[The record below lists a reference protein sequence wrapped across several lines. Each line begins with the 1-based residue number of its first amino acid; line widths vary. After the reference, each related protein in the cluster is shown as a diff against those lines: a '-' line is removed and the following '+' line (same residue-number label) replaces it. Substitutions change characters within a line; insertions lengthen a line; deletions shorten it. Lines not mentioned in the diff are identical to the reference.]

1 MTYFKTGGV
10 PNPDYDSE
18 DINYIQQKTEF
29 TSDVFVYGNLYAALG
44 GDVQTFSTGGVE
56 RMRITKEGDI
66 IFKSNGVS
74 ISGITTIATL
84 NVDGNTNLSGITTGT
99 FVGDGSGLTG
109 VIGVGQGIEV
119 QDNSSVVGTAGTVNF
134 DTNLDVVSFSGGA
147 VTVRGS
153 QNFTGVVTATSADI
167 NGDIDVNGNA
177 NIGVNNFTYRPASS
191 NWATSSA
198 INLVG
203 DHAGG
208 IAFND
213 NGNDG
218 FVLYLDGGG
227 ANFHLKNGSVGGVT
241 KQSIRA
247 VKDSDVELYFNGN
260 EKLSTTNDG
269 VKVFGDITLD
279 GTPTTS
285 NQNRRIFF
293 TGFDKESTGDFTDTA
308 EIRHTTN
315 IHGISGSVLEIIS
328 TNDANDGIALNASG
342 GVGQISLVG
351 NVRVY
356 NGLRDKDGD
365 LGSSGQVLSSTG
377 SQTNWIDFAG
387 GNVAQ
392 ARKVS
397 DSSTSTQFN
406 PIGYVD
412 KLTLTVSNVQSSS
425 NILLF
430 FRMTLQ
436 HSGSGTTLGR
446 VTGPSL
452 FGGDTQFSVASNPGS
467 QTFSGVLFDASSS
480 TTREFKIQ
488 YADNGGVSSAIL
500 NTELFAT
507 EIKVS

>member
-18 DINYIQQKTEF
+18 DINYVQQKTEF

-44 GDVQTFSTGGVE
+44 GDVQTFSTNGVE
-56 RMRITKEGDI
+56 RMRITKEGNI
-66 IFKSNGVS
+66 IFTSNSVS

-109 VIGVGQGIEV
+109 VIGVGQGIEI
-119 QDNSSVVGTAGTVNF
+119 QDDASVVGTAGTVNF

-167 NGDIDVNGNA
+167 NGDLDVDGHTNLDNVNIVGVTT
-177 NIGVNNFTYRPASS
+177 IGVNNFTAYTPFNG

-203 DHAGG
+203 NYGG
-208 IAFND
+208 GLAFND

-218 FVLYLDGGG
+218 YVQYVDGDG
-227 ANFHLKNGSVGGVT
+227 ANFHLKNGSVGGAI
-241 KQSIRA
+241 KQSIRCD
-247 VKDSDVELYFNGN
+247 KDNDVELYFNGN

-269 VKVFGDITLD
+269 V
-279 GTPTTS
+279 
-285 NQNRRIFF
+285 R
-293 TGFDKESTGDFTDTA
+293 
-308 EIRHTTN
+308 
-315 IHGISGSVLEIIS
+315 ISG
-328 TNDANDGIALNASG
+328 
-342 GVGQISLVG
+342 
-351 NVRVY
+351 
-356 NGLRDKDGD
+356 GLQDKDGQ
-365 LGSSGQVLSSTG
+365 LGNSGQVLSSTG
-377 SQTNWIDFAG
+377 SQLNWIDAVG
-387 GNVAQ
+387 GLIGQ
-392 ARKVS
+392 ARHAI
-397 DSSTSTQFN
+397 DLSTSTQYN

-412 KLTLTVSNVQSSS
+412 KLTLTVSNVQSTSK
-425 NILLF
+425 ILLF
-430 FRMTLQ
+430 FRFTLG
-436 HSGSGTTLGR
+436 HNGSGTTLGR

-452 FGGDTQFSVASNPGS
+452 FGGHT
-467 QTFSGVLFDASSS
+467 TFETGDGRNTHGVLFDVSNQ

-488 YADNGGVSSAIL
+488 YADNGGVSSLIG
-500 NTELFAT
+500 NTELFAV

>member
-18 DINYIQQKTEF
+18 DINYVQQKTEF

-44 GDVQTFSTGGVE
+44 GDVQTFSTNGVE

-66 IFKSNGVS
+66 IFTSNSVS

-109 VIGVGQGIEV
+109 VIGVGQGIEI
-119 QDNSSVVGTAGTVNF
+119 QDDASVVGTAGTVNF

-167 NGDIDVNGNA
+167 NGDLDVDGHTNLDNVNIVGVTT
-177 NIGVNNFTYRPASS
+177 IGVNNFTAYTPFNG

-203 DHAGG
+203 NLAGG

-218 FVLYLDGGG
+218 FVLYLDGNG

-241 KQSIRA
+241 KQSIRC
-247 VKDSDVELYFNGN
+247 VKDNDVELYFNGN

-269 VKVFGDITLD
+269 V
-279 GTPTTS
+279 
-285 NQNRRIFF
+285 RIY
-293 TGFDKESTGDFTDTA
+293 
-308 EIRHTTN
+308 
-315 IHGISGSVLEIIS
+315 
-328 TNDANDGIALNASG
+328 G
-342 GVGQISLVG
+342 GLQ
-351 NVRVY
+351 
-356 NGLRDKDGD
+356 DKDGQ
-365 LGSSGQVLSSTG
+365 LGNSGQVLSSTG
-377 SQTNWIDFAG
+377 SQLNWIDAVG
-387 GNVAQ
+387 GLIGQ
-392 ARKVS
+392 ARHAI
-397 DSSTSTQFN
+397 DLSTSTQYN
-406 PIGYVD
+406 PVGYVD
-412 KLTLTVSNVQSSS
+412 KLTLTVSNVQSTSK
-425 NILLF
+425 ILLF
-430 FRMTLQ
+430 FRFTLG
-436 HSGSGTTLGR
+436 HNGSGTTLGR

-452 FGGDTQFSVASNPGS
+452 FGGHT
-467 QTFSGVLFDASSS
+467 TFETGDGRNTHGILFDVSNQ

-488 YADNGGVSSAIL
+488 YADNGGVNSLIG
-500 NTELFAT
+500 NTELFAV

>member
-18 DINYIQQKTEF
+18 DINYVQQKTEF

-44 GDVQTFSTGGVE
+44 GDVQTFSTNGVE

-66 IFKSNGVS
+66 IFTSNSVS

-109 VIGVGQGIEV
+109 VIGVGQGIEI
-119 QDNSSVVGTAGTVNF
+119 QDDASVVGTAGTVNF

-167 NGDIDVNGNA
+167 NGDLDVDGHTNLDNVNIVGVTT
-177 NIGVNNFTYRPASS
+177 IGVNNFTAYTPFNG

-203 DHAGG
+203 NYGG
-208 IAFND
+208 GLAFND

-218 FVLYLDGGG
+218 YVQYVDGNG

-241 KQSIRA
+241 KQSIRC
-247 VKDSDVELYFNGN
+247 VKDNDVELYFNGN

-269 VKVFGDITLD
+269 V
-279 GTPTTS
+279 
-285 NQNRRIFF
+285 RIY
-293 TGFDKESTGDFTDTA
+293 
-308 EIRHTTN
+308 
-315 IHGISGSVLEIIS
+315 
-328 TNDANDGIALNASG
+328 G
-342 GVGQISLVG
+342 GLQ
-351 NVRVY
+351 
-356 NGLRDKDGD
+356 DKDGQ
-365 LGSSGQVLSSTG
+365 LGNSGQVLSSTG
-377 SQTNWIDFAG
+377 SQLNWIDAVG
-387 GNVAQ
+387 GLIGQ
-392 ARKVS
+392 ARHAI
-397 DSSTSTQFN
+397 DLSTSTQYN
-406 PIGYVD
+406 PVGYVD
-412 KLTLTVSNVQSSS
+412 KLTLTVNNVQSTSK
-425 NILLF
+425 ILLF
-430 FRMTLQ
+430 FRFTLG
-436 HSGSGTTLGR
+436 HNGSGTTLGR

-452 FGGDTQFSVASNPGS
+452 FGGHT
-467 QTFSGVLFDASSS
+467 TFETGDGRNTHGVLFDVSNS
-480 TTREFKIQ
+480 TSRTFKIQ
-488 YADNGGVSSAIL
+488 YADNGGVSSLIG
-500 NTELFAT
+500 NTELFAV

>member
-18 DINYIQQKTEF
+18 DINYVQQKTEF
-29 TSDVFVYGNLYAALG
+29 TDDVFVYGKLYADLG
-44 GDVQTFSTGGVE
+44 GDEQTFSTNGVE

-66 IFKSNGVS
+66 IFTSNSVS

-109 VIGVGQGIEV
+109 VIGVGQGIEI
-119 QDNSSVVGTAGTVNF
+119 QDDASVVGTAGTVNF

-167 NGDIDVNGNA
+167 NGDLDVDGHTNLDNVNIVGVTT
-177 NIGVNNFTYRPASS
+177 IGVNNFPYTPVTS

-203 DHAGG
+203 NHAGG

-218 FVLYLDGGG
+218 FVLYLDGNG
-227 ANFHLKNGSVGGVT
+227 ANFHLKNGSVGGAI
-241 KQSIRA
+241 KQSIRC
-247 VKDSDVELYFNGN
+247 VKDNDVELYFNGN

-269 VKVFGDITLD
+269 V
-279 GTPTTS
+279 
-285 NQNRRIFF
+285 RIY
-293 TGFDKESTGDFTDTA
+293 
-308 EIRHTTN
+308 
-315 IHGISGSVLEIIS
+315 
-328 TNDANDGIALNASG
+328 G
-342 GVGQISLVG
+342 GLQ
-351 NVRVY
+351 
-356 NGLRDKDGD
+356 DKDGQ
-365 LGSSGQVLSSTG
+365 LGNSGQVLSSTG
-377 SQTNWIDFAG
+377 SQLNWIDAVG
-387 GNVAQ
+387 GLIGQ
-392 ARKVS
+392 ARHAI
-397 DSSTSTQFN
+397 DTSTSTQYN

-412 KLTLTVSNVQSSS
+412 KLTLTVSNVQSTSK
-425 NILLF
+425 ILLF
-430 FRMTLQ
+430 FRFTLG
-436 HSGSGTTLGR
+436 HNGSGTTLGR

-452 FGGDTQFSVASNPGS
+452 FGGQTAFDTGS
-467 QTFSGVLFDASSS
+467 STGPYSGVLFDVSNQ

-488 YADNGGVSSAIL
+488 YADNGGVNSTIS
-500 NTELFAT
+500 NTELFAV

>member
-18 DINYIQQKTEF
+18 DINYVQQKTEF
-29 TSDVFVYGNLYAALG
+29 TDDVFVYGNLYAALG

-66 IFKSNGVS
+66 IFTSNSVS

-109 VIGVGQGIEV
+109 VIGVGQGIEI
-119 QDNSSVVGTAGTVNF
+119 QDDASVVGTAGTVNF

-167 NGDIDVNGNA
+167 NGDLDVDGHTNLDNVNIVGVTT
-177 NIGVNNFTYRPASS
+177 IGVNNFTAYTPFNG

-203 DHAGG
+203 NYGG
-208 IAFND
+208 GLAFND

-218 FVLYLDGGG
+218 YVQYVDGNG

-241 KQSIRA
+241 KQSIRC
-247 VKDSDVELYFNGN
+247 VKDNDVELYFNGN

-269 VKVFGDITLD
+269 V
-279 GTPTTS
+279 
-285 NQNRRIFF
+285 RIY
-293 TGFDKESTGDFTDTA
+293 
-308 EIRHTTN
+308 
-315 IHGISGSVLEIIS
+315 
-328 TNDANDGIALNASG
+328 G
-342 GVGQISLVG
+342 GLQ
-351 NVRVY
+351 
-356 NGLRDKDGD
+356 DKDGQ
-365 LGSSGQVLSSTG
+365 LGNSGQVLSSTG
-377 SQTNWIDFAG
+377 SQLNWIDAVG
-387 GNVAQ
+387 GLIGQ
-392 ARKVS
+392 ARHAI
-397 DSSTSTQFN
+397 DLSTSTQYN
-406 PIGYVD
+406 PVGYVD
-412 KLTLTVSNVQSSS
+412 KLTLTVNNVQSTSK
-425 NILLF
+425 ILLF
-430 FRMTLQ
+430 FRMALG
-436 HSGSGTTLGR
+436 HNGSGETLGR

-452 FGGDTQFSVASNPGS
+452 FGGDTTFTTASGLGNISTGPTHGI
-467 QTFSGVLFDASSS
+467 LFDVSNS

-488 YADNGGVSSAIL
+488 YADNGGVNSTIS
-500 NTELFAT
+500 NCELFAV